1 MAKVIEGH
9 TDKIDRIDDNRRID
23 ELYKVDSP
31 YRTALQKSYEEF
43 KKSKDYKA
51 HKLTETEYVQA
62 MHQTRA
68 FEYVSIDDEKSK
80 IEMWRDIALGA
91 GLVVLTIFCPPA
103 GVWPWLVLKC
113 TQQRPVRTGAQ
124 VGS

>member
-1 MAKVIEGH
+1 MSLTYYK
-9 TDKIDRIDDNRRID
+9 KI
-23 ELYKVDSP
+23 L
-31 YRTALQKSYEEF
+31 KSYEEF
-43 KKSKDYKA
+43 KKSKDYKD

-80 IEMWRDIALGA
+80 IEMWRDIALGV

-103 GVWPWLVLKC
+103 GAVSGVSL
-113 TQQRPVRTGAQ
+113 
-124 VGS
+124 